1 MSKSKS
7 VAKSIRM
14 TEEVYA
20 YISGYRG
27 NGFNEK
33 FENIILDA
41 MIGESSRKRSLAL
54 LDNQIA
60 DQRKI
65 YYQMV
70 DKYRDV
76 LDFFRELVRLQKFAD
91 GIISEADK
99 LKNHP
104 FTSGG
109 VHD

>member
-7 VAKSIRM
+7 VAKSVRM
-14 TEEVYA
+14 TEEVYG

-54 LDNQIA
+54 LDTQIA

-76 LDFFRELVRLQKFAD
+76 LDFFRELMRLQKFAD
-91 GIISEADK
+91 EIIKDADR
-99 LKNHP
+99 LRELQAH
-104 FTSGG
+104 F
-109 VHD
+109 D